1 MPHTRYENFVLEN
14 RLTDQLE
21 TRMNMLDFVTVNDQL
36 ASEAGM
42 TVKVNTYSAAGAAE
56 KLGEG
61 EGNSQEIEMSYTA
74 KEYKVGTTQAK
85 FIYTDEAEMAD
96 PFLVDGGVRN
106 LSVAITNSVTNDVI
120 AEFSKSTKVVNY
132 SGAPKFDDFVDAL
145 ALMTRADDA
154 SGSENIPE
162 TFALVNH
169 KSKALLQKGVKDDLK
184 YVEDF
189 ARQGY
194 IGHVAGVAIRV
205 NDAVPEGWVII
216 ATKEAVTYFRKKA
229 ATTEQERDGDRRK
242 NTLYGR
248 LVGFAALT
256 DEGKCAILKPAT

>member
-21 TRMNMLDFVTVNDQL
+21 TRMDMLDYVTVNDQL

-42 TVKVNTYSAAGAAE
+42 TVKVNTYSATGAAE

-61 EGNSQEIEMSYTA
+61 EGNSQEIEMSYAA

-85 FIYTDEAEMAD
+85 FVYTDEAEMTD
-96 PFLVDGGVRN
+96 PFLVDGGIRN

-120 AEFSKSTKVVNY
+120 AEFGKTSKIVNY

-145 ALMTRADDA
+145 AMMTHSGNAA
-154 SGSENIPE
+154 GSEDALE
-162 TFALVNH
+162 AFALVNR
-169 KSKALLQKGVKDDLK
+169 KSKALLQKGLKDDLK
-184 YVEDF
+184 YVEDY

-205 NDAVPEGWVII
+205 NDAVPEGQVII

-229 ATTEQERDGDRRK
+229 ATTETERDGDHRK

-256 DEGKCAILKPAT
+256 DEGKCVLLKPAT

>member
-1 MPHTRYENFVLEN
+1 MPNTRFENYVLEN
-14 RLTDQLE
+14 RLSDQLE
-21 TRMNMLDFVTVNDQL
+21 TRMNMLDYVTVNDQL
-36 ASEAGM
+36 ATEAGM
-42 TVKVNTYSAAGAAE
+42 TVKVHAYVATGAAE
-56 KLGEG
+56 KLEEG
-61 EGNSQEIEMSYTA
+61 EGNSQSVEMSYST
-74 KEYKVGTTQAK
+74 KEYKVGTTQAH
-85 FIYTDEAEMAD
+85 FVYTDEDEMAD

-120 AEFSKSTKVVNY
+120 AEFGKASLVVYY

-145 ALMTRADDA
+145 GMLTVSDNAA
-154 SGSENIPE
+154 GSEDEPE
-162 TFALVNH
+162 TFALVNR
-169 KSKALLQKGVKDDLK
+169 KSKALVQKGLKDDLK
-184 YVEDF
+184 YVEDY

-229 ATTEQERDGDRRK
+229 ATTEQEREGNTRK